1 MQIRDQRDPH
11 EIIMSYLA
19 GVRSVLLIA
28 CVAQAAVAAPTESQV
43 WLEAHNRLRA
53 KHCAPPLSW
62 SAKVAASAQKWANT
76 LKASGCG
83 LQHSGGEFGENLAA
97 GTAGTLDAARVTGMW
112 YDEVKRY
119 NFRSGGFSMQTGHF
133 TQLAW
138 RGTTHLGCARASC
151 GSIDVWVCQYDP
163 PGNVQGQY
171 RQNVGCQK

>member
-1 MQIRDQRDPH
+1 
-11 EIIMSYLA
+11 
-19 GVRSVLLIA
+19 VRSLVVIA
-28 CVAQAAVAAPTESQV
+28 CLAATAGAGPPADSKA

-53 KHCAPPLSW
+53 KQCAPALAW
-62 SAKVAASAQKWANT
+62 STKVAASAQKWADK
-76 LKASGCG
+76 LKKGGCG
-83 LQHSGGEFGENLAA
+83 LQHSGGEYGENLAA
-97 GTAGTLDAARVTGMW
+97 GTAGMLDAARVTGMW

-151 GSIDVWVCQYDP
+151 DGIDVWVCQYDP

-171 RQNVGCQK
+171 RDNVGCHK